1 MEIAPRICFDQLD
14 WTEMSRFEILTAR
27 SEQIQDGHVVSR
39 FRYLAVKEEKKS
51 AGLVFEDMDN
61 YRFRGNWGFL
71 DDYQIRFMRRL
82 KTFRVDLDWDRFVR
96 GWPTIGR
103 QDNRT
108 ISY

>member
-1 MEIAPRICFDQLD
+1 
-14 WTEMSRFEILTAR
+14 MSRFEILTAR

-51 AGLVFEDMDN
+51 AVLVLEDVDN
-61 YRFRGNWGFL
+61 HRLPGNWGFL
-71 DDYQIRFMRRL
+71 DDNQIQFMRRL